1 MNQFWTLALAGVGFA
16 LLAASLFLKK
26 KAGWIAVA
34 GMALLGT
41 LAVLESD
48 PLLALGA
55 LALAA
60 SGRCKPARQDSTD
73 SARTADGDGPH
84 PPRGQRP

>member
-1 MNQFWTLALAGVGFA
+1 MTPSWTLTLAGAGFA
-16 LLAASLFLKK
+16 LLAASLFVKK
-26 KAGWIAVA
+26 KAGWAAVA

-60 SGRCKPARQDSTD
+60 SGRCKPARQDSPD
-73 SARTADGDGPH
+73 RDATAHGNGPH